1 MNDKKGGGHQVAP
14 PRTQTTREELQQNV
28 SVIKDNDQSLAA
40 LNAISDLIT
49 QPLEIREVLTLV
61 ADKTM
66 EVMDADAVFI
76 FLVDEK
82 AQELVLEVS
91 KGVSEKFVSGVS
103 RVKVGEG
110 FNGTVIQTGNALIVD
125 DATTDPLLSRQA
137 VVIEGIRSQLIV
149 PLRSRGKVMGTLCI
163 ANRVPGKFHVGD
175 VALLSSIGNTLG
187 AGLENATLL
196 WEMKQALTLLRQSE
210 EKYRD
215 LFENA
220 YNPIWLHDLDGN
232 MLAANKACEK
242 LTGYPSEELMNMH
255 ICQLLSDAS
264 RSCMERIERGLLHN
278 ENVECSCEGDLLKK
292 DGTKAIVH
300 ITTSLIAHGSQMI
313 GLQHS
318 AHDITD
324 ERKLQENL
332 HYYLQQVTRAQE
344 EERKRIARELHDETL
359 QNLIAISRQMEKIT
373 SSDALWEESI
383 EAVRDFRKKI
393 EVAVQEIRRFSHDLR
408 PSVLDDL
415 GLLPA
420 LELLAD
426 DLDKRG
432 IATSFKTV
440 GEARRLIPEIE
451 VMLFRIVQE
460 AVSNIWRH
468 SQASTAELVIEF
480 SDALVRLNIGDD
492 GKGFR
497 LPQRVVD
504 MAGLGKLGLT
514 GMHERAKLLGGNLT
528 LTSAQSKGTMVTV
541 EVPLK
546 AFNGGGNTSYG
557 KNNTPPP

>member
-1 MNDKKGGGHQVAP
+1 MNDRKKGGHQVAP
-14 PRTQTTREELQQNV
+14 PRTQATREELQQTV
-28 SVIKDNDQSLAA
+28 AVFKDNEQSLAA

-49 QPLEIREVLTLV
+49 QPLEIRQALTLV

-66 EVMDADAVFI
+66 EVMDAEAILI

-82 AQELVLEVS
+82 TQELVLEVS
-91 KGVSEKFVSGVS
+91 KGASEKFVSGV
-103 RVKVGEG
+103 RRMKIGEG
-110 FNGTVIQTGNALIVD
+110 FNGTVAQTGNALLVD
-125 DATTDPLLSRQA
+125 DATTNPLLSKQA

-149 PLRSRGKVMGTLCI
+149 PLRSRGRVMGTLCV
-163 ANRVPGKFHVGD
+163 ANRMPGKFHVGE

-196 WEMKQALTLLRQSE
+196 WEMKQALTLLQQSE

-220 YNPIWLHDLDGN
+220 YDAIWLHDLDGN
-232 MLAANKACEK
+232 MLATNKACEK
-242 LTGYPSEELMNMH
+242 LTGYSSSEFSSIH
-255 ICQLLSDAS
+255 ICEMLSAN
-264 RSCMERIERGLLHN
+264 SCSCIEQIERGLIRN
-278 ENVECSCEGDLLKK
+278 EDVEYRCEGELIRKG
-292 DGTKAIVH
+292 GTTATVQ
-300 ITTSLIAHGSQMI
+300 ITTSLIAHDGEVV
-313 GLQHS
+313 GFQH
-318 AHDITD
+318 AARDITD

-383 EAVRDFRKKI
+383 EAVRDFKKKI

-415 GLLPA
+415 GMLPA

-451 VMLFRIVQE
+451 VMLFRIAQE

-528 LTSAQSKGTMVTV
+528 LTSTQGKGTTVTV

>member
-1 MNDKKGGGHQVAP
+1 MNDRKKGGHQVAP
-14 PRTQTTREELQQNV
+14 PRTQAALEELHQTV
-28 SVIKDNDQSLAA
+28 SVFKDNEQSLAA

-49 QPLEIREVLTLV
+49 QPLEIRQVLTLV

-66 EVMDADAVFI
+66 EVMDADAVFV
-76 FLVDEK
+76 FLLDEK
-82 AQELVLEVS
+82 TQELLLEVS
-91 KGVSEKFVSGVS
+91 KGASEKFVSSVS

-110 FNGTVIQTGNALIVD
+110 FNGTVVKTGNALLVD

-149 PLRSRGKVMGTLCI
+149 PLRSRGKVMGTLCV
-163 ANRVPGKFHVGD
+163 ANHVPGKFHIGD

-187 AGLENATLL
+187 AGLENASLL

-220 YNPIWLHDLDGN
+220 YDAIWLHDLDGN
-232 MLAANKACEK
+232 MLASNKACEK
-242 LTGYPSEELMNMH
+242 LTGYSSGEFKNIH
-255 ICQLLSDAS
+255 ICQLLSKYS
-264 RSCMERIERGLLHN
+264 LSCMEQIERGLILN
-278 ENVECSCEGDLLKK
+278 EDVEYRCEGELVKK
-292 DGTKAIVH
+292 GGAKATVQ
-300 ITTSLIAHGSQMI
+300 ITTSLIAHDGEVV
-313 GLQHS
+313 GFQHS
-318 AHDITD
+318 ARDITE

-359 QNLIAISRQMEKIT
+359 QNLIAISRQLEKIT

-383 EAVRDFRKKI
+383 EAVRDFKKKI
-393 EVAVQEIRRFSHDLR
+393 EIAVQEIRRFSHDLR

-426 DLDKRG
+426 DLDKQG
-432 IATSFKTV
+432 IATSFETI
-440 GEARRLIPEIE
+440 GETRRLVPEVE
-451 VMLFRIVQE
+451 VMLFRIAQE
-460 AVSNIWRH
+460 AVSNVWRH
-468 SQASTAELVIEF
+468 SQASTADLVIEF

-497 LPQRVVD
+497 VPQRVVD

-514 GMHERAKLLGGNLT
+514 GMYERAKLLGGNLM
-528 LTSAQSKGTMVTV
+528 LTSKRGKGTTVTV

-546 AFNGGGNTSYG
+546 AFNGGGNTGYG
-557 KNNTPPP
+557 KKK

>member
-1 MNDKKGGGHQVAP
+1 MNNRQKGGHPVAP
-14 PRTQTTREELQQNV
+14 PRIQSTGEELHQTI
-28 SVIKDNDQSLAA
+28 SVFKDNEQSLSA

-49 QPLEIREVLTLV
+49 QPLEIRQVLTLV
-61 ADKTM
+61 AEKTM
-66 EVMDADAVFI
+66 EVMDADAVLI

-82 AQELVLEVS
+82 TQELVLEVS
-91 KGVSEKFVSGVS
+91 KGASQKFVSSV
-103 RVKVGEG
+103 RKVKVGEG
-110 FNGTVIQTGNALIVD
+110 FNGTVAQTGNALLVD
-125 DATTDPLLSRQA
+125 DATTDPLLSTQA

-149 PLRSRGKVMGTLCI
+149 PLRSRGRVMGTLCI
-163 ANRVPGKFHVGD
+163 ANRVPGKFHTGD

-187 AGLENATLL
+187 AGLENASLL

-220 YNPIWLHDLDGN
+220 YDAIWLHDLDGN
-232 MLAANKACEK
+232 MLGSNKACEK
-242 LTGYPSEELMNMH
+242 LTGYSSEEFKNIH
-255 ICQLLSDAS
+255 ICQLLSEYS
-264 RSCMERIERGLLHN
+264 RSCMEQIERGLILN
-278 ENVECSCEGDLLKK
+278 EDVEYRCEGELIKK
-292 DGTKAIVH
+292 GGSTATVQ
-300 ITTSLIAHGSQMI
+300 ITTSLIAHDGEVI
-313 GLQHS
+313 GFQHS
-318 AHDITD
+318 ARDITE

-359 QNLIAISRQMEKIT
+359 QNLIAISRQLEKIT

-383 EAVRDFRKKI
+383 EVVRDFKKKI
-393 EVAVQEIRRFSHDLR
+393 EVAVHEIRRFSHDLR

-426 DLDKRG
+426 DLDKQG
-432 IATSFKTV
+432 IATRFKTV
-440 GEARRLIPEIE
+440 GEARRLVPEVE
-451 VMLFRIVQE
+451 VMLFRIAQE

-468 SQASTAELVIEF
+468 SQASAAELVIEF
-480 SDALVRLNIGDD
+480 SDALVRLNISDD

-514 GMHERAKLLGGNLT
+514 GMYERAKLLGGNLM
-528 LTSAQSKGTMVTV
+528 LTSKRGKGTTVTV

-546 AFNGGGNTSYG
+546 AFNGGGNTNYG
-557 KNNTPPP
+557 KK

>member
-1 MNDKKGGGHQVAP
+1 MNNRKKGGHPVAP
-14 PRTQTTREELQQNV
+14 PRTQSTRQELQQTI
-28 SVIKDNDQSLAA
+28 SVFKDSEQSLAA

-49 QPLEIREVLTLV
+49 QPLEIRQVLTLV

-66 EVMDADAVFI
+66 EVMDADAVLI

-82 AQELVLEVS
+82 TQELVLEVS
-91 KGVSEKFVSGVS
+91 KGASQKFVSSVR

-110 FNGTVIQTGNALIVD
+110 FNGTVVQTGNALLVD
-125 DATTDPLLSRQA
+125 DATTDPLLSTQA

-149 PLRSRGKVMGTLCI
+149 PLRSRGRVMGTLCI
-163 ANRVPGKFHVGD
+163 ANRVSGKFHVGD

-187 AGLENATLL
+187 AGLENASLL

-220 YNPIWLHDLDGN
+220 YDAIWLHDLDGN
-232 MLAANKACEK
+232 MLASNKACEK
-242 LTGYPSEELMNMH
+242 LTGYSSGEFKNIH
-255 ICQLLSDAS
+255 ICQLFSEYS
-264 RSCMERIERGLLHN
+264 RSCMEQIERGLILN
-278 ENVECSCEGDLLKK
+278 EDVEYRCEGELIKK
-292 DGTKAIVH
+292 GGATAAVH
-300 ITTSLIAHGSQMI
+300 ITTSLITHDGEVV
-313 GLQHS
+313 GFQHS
-318 AHDITD
+318 ARDITE

-359 QNLIAISRQMEKIT
+359 QNLIAISRQLEKIT

-383 EAVRDFRKKI
+383 EVVRDFKKKI

-426 DLDKRG
+426 DLDKQG

-440 GEARRLIPEIE
+440 GEARRLVPEVE
-451 VMLFRIVQE
+451 VMLFRIAQE

-468 SQASTAELVIEF
+468 SQASEADLVIEF
-480 SDALVRLNIGDD
+480 SDALVKLNIGDD

-514 GMHERAKLLGGNLT
+514 GMYERAKLLGGNLI
-528 LTSAQSKGTMVTV
+528 LTSNRGKGTTVTV

-546 AFNGGGNTSYG
+546 AFNGGRNTSYS
-557 KNNTPPP
+557 KK

>member
-1 MNDKKGGGHQVAP
+1 MNDRKKGGHQVAP
-14 PRTQTTREELQQNV
+14 PRTQATREELQQTV
-28 SVIKDNDQSLAA
+28 SVFKDNEQSLAA

-49 QPLEIREVLTLV
+49 QPLEIRQVLTLV
-61 ADKTM
+61 AEKTM
-66 EVMDADAVFI
+66 EVMDADAVLI

-82 AQELVLEVS
+82 NQQLILEVS
-91 KGVSEKFVSGVS
+91 KGASQKFVSSVE
-103 RVKVGEG
+103 RVKIGEG
-110 FNGTVIQTGNALIVD
+110 FNGTVAQTGNVLLVD

-149 PLRSRGKVMGTLCI
+149 PLRSRGRVMGTLCI
-163 ANRVPGKFHVGD
+163 ANRVPGKFHVGE

-187 AGLENATLL
+187 AGLENASLL

-220 YNPIWLHDLDGN
+220 YDAIWLHDLDGT
-232 MLAANKACEK
+232 MLASNKACEK
-242 LTGYPSEELMNMH
+242 LTGYSSGEFKNTH
-255 ICQLLSDAS
+255 ICNLLSKYS
-264 RSCMERIERGLLHN
+264 LSCMEQIERGLIRN
-278 ENVECSCEGDLLKK
+278 EDVDYRCEGELIKK
-292 DGTKAIVH
+292 GGATATVQ
-300 ITTSLIAHGSQMI
+300 ITTSLITHDGEVV
-313 GLQHS
+313 GFQHS
-318 AHDITD
+318 ARDITE

-359 QNLIAISRQMEKIT
+359 QNLIAISRQLEKIT

-383 EAVRDFRKKI
+383 EAVRDFKKKI
-393 EVAVQEIRRFSHDLR
+393 EIAVQEIRRFSHDLR

-426 DLDKRG
+426 DLDKQG

-440 GEARRLIPEIE
+440 GEARRLVPEVE
-451 VMLFRIVQE
+451 VMLFRIAQE
-460 AVSNIWRH
+460 AISNIWRH
-468 SQASTAELVIEF
+468 SQASAAELVIEF
-480 SDALVRLNIGDD
+480 DDALVKLNISDD
-492 GKGFR
+492 GKGFGV
-497 LPQRVVD
+497 PQRVVD

-514 GMHERAKLLGGNLT
+514 GMYERAKLLGGNLL
-528 LTSAQSKGTMVTV
+528 LTSNRGKGTTVTV

-546 AFNGGGNTSYG
+546 VFNGGRNTSYG
-557 KNNTPPP
+557 RNNAPPP

>member
-1 MNDKKGGGHQVAP
+1 MNDRKRGGHQVAP
-14 PRTQTTREELQQNV
+14 PRTQVAWEELQQNV
-28 SVIKDNDQSLAA
+28 SVIKDNEQSLAA

-49 QPLEIREVLTLV
+49 QPLEIRQVLTLV

-66 EVMDADAVFI
+66 EVMGTDAVFI
-76 FLVDEK
+76 FLIDEE

-91 KGVSEKFVSGVS
+91 KGVSEKFVAGV
-103 RVKVGEG
+103 RRMKLGEG
-110 FNGTVIQTGNALIVD
+110 FNGTVAQTGNALIVD
-125 DATTDPLLSRQA
+125 DAVTDPLLSRQA
-137 VVIEGIRSQLIV
+137 VVFEGIRSQLIV
-149 PLRSRGKVMGTLCI
+149 PLRSRGRVMGTLCV
-163 ANRVPGKFHVGD
+163 ANRVPDKFHVSE

-187 AGLENATLL
+187 AGFENASLL

-220 YNPIWLHDLDGN
+220 YDAIWLHDLDGN
-232 MLAANKACEK
+232 MLASNKACEK
-242 LTGYPSEELMNMH
+242 LTGYSSGEFKNTH
-255 ICQLLSDAS
+255 ICQLLSKYS
-264 RSCMERIERGLLHN
+264 LSCMEQIEQGLIRH
-278 ENVECSCEGDLLKK
+278 EDVDYRCEGELIKQ

-300 ITTSLIAHGSQMI
+300 ITTSLIAHEGEVV
-313 GLQHS
+313 GFQHS
-318 AHDITD
+318 ARDITD

-383 EAVRDFRKKI
+383 EAVRDFKKKI

-415 GLLPA
+415 GMLPA

-451 VMLFRIVQE
+451 VMLFRIAQE

-497 LPQRVVD
+497 LPQSVVD

-528 LTSAQSKGTMVTV
+528 LISKEGKGTTVTV

-557 KNNTPPP
+557 NK

>member
-1 MNDKKGGGHQVAP
+1 MNDRKKGGHQVAP
-14 PRTQTTREELQQNV
+14 PRTQATREELQQTV
-28 SVIKDNDQSLAA
+28 AVFKDNEQSLAA

-49 QPLEIREVLTLV
+49 QPLEIRQALTLV

-66 EVMDADAVFI
+66 EVMDAEAILI

-82 AQELVLEVS
+82 TQELVLEVS
-91 KGVSEKFVSGVS
+91 KGASEKFVSGV
-103 RVKVGEG
+103 RRMKIGEG
-110 FNGTVIQTGNALIVD
+110 FNGTVAQTGNALLVD
-125 DATTDPLLSRQA
+125 DATTNPLLSKQA

-149 PLRSRGKVMGTLCI
+149 PLRSRGRVVGTLCI
-163 ANRVPGKFHVGD
+163 ANRMPGKFHVGE

-220 YNPIWLHDLDGN
+220 YDAIWLHDLDGN

-242 LTGYPSEELMNMH
+242 LTGYSSSEFSSIH
-255 ICQLLSDAS
+255 ICEMLSAN
-264 RSCMERIERGLLHN
+264 SCSCIEQIERGLIRN
-278 ENVECSCEGDLLKK
+278 EDVEYRCEGELIRK
-292 DGTKAIVH
+292 GGATATVQ
-300 ITTSLIAHGSQMI
+300 ITTSLIAHDGEVV
-313 GLQHS
+313 GFQH
-318 AHDITD
+318 AARDITD

-373 SSDALWEESI
+373 SSDALWE
-383 EAVRDFRKKI
+383 
-393 EVAVQEIRRFSHDLR
+393 DLR

-415 GLLPA
+415 GMLPA

-528 LTSAQSKGTMVTV
+528 LTSTQGKGTTVTV

>member
-1 MNDKKGGGHQVAP
+1 
-14 PRTQTTREELQQNV
+14 
-28 SVIKDNDQSLAA
+28 
-40 LNAISDLIT
+40 
-49 QPLEIREVLTLV
+49 
-61 ADKTM
+61 M
-66 EVMDADAVFI
+66 EVMGTDAVFI
-76 FLVDEK
+76 FLIDEE

-91 KGVSEKFVSGVS
+91 KGVSEKFVAGV
-103 RVKVGEG
+103 RRMKLGEG
-110 FNGTVIQTGNALIVD
+110 FNGTVAQTGNALIVD
-125 DATTDPLLSRQA
+125 DAITDPLLSRQA
-137 VVIEGIRSQLIV
+137 VVFEGIRSQLIV
-149 PLRSRGKVMGTLCI
+149 PLRSRGRVMGTLCV
-163 ANRVPGKFHVGD
+163 ANRVPDKFHVSE

-187 AGLENATLL
+187 AGFENASLL

-220 YNPIWLHDLDGN
+220 YDAIWLHDLDGN
-232 MLAANKACEK
+232 MLASNKACEK
-242 LTGYPSEELMNMH
+242 LTGYSSGEFKNTH
-255 ICQLLSDAS
+255 ICQLLSKYS
-264 RSCMERIERGLLHN
+264 LSCMEQIEQGLIRH
-278 ENVECSCEGDLLKK
+278 EDVDYRCEGELIKQ

-300 ITTSLIAHGSQMI
+300 ITTSLIAHEGEVV
-313 GLQHS
+313 GFQHS
-318 AHDITD
+318 ARDITD

-383 EAVRDFRKKI
+383 EAVRDFKKKI

-415 GLLPA
+415 GMLPA

-451 VMLFRIVQE
+451 VMLFRIAQE

-497 LPQRVVD
+497 LPQSVVD

-528 LTSAQSKGTMVTV
+528 LISKEGKGTTVTV

-557 KNNTPPP
+557 KNNTPPI

>member
-1 MNDKKGGGHQVAP
+1 MNDRKKGGHQVAP
-14 PRTQTTREELQQNV
+14 PRTQTAREELQQNV
-28 SVIKDNDQSLAA
+28 SIIKDNEQSLAA

-49 QPLEIREVLTLV
+49 QPLEIRQVLTLV

-66 EVMDADAVFI
+66 EVMGTDAVFI
-76 FLVDEK
+76 FLIDEE

-91 KGVSEKFVSGVS
+91 KGVSEKFVAGV
-103 RVKVGEG
+103 RRMKLGEG
-110 FNGTVIQTGNALIVD
+110 FNGTVAQTGNALIVN
-125 DATTDPLLSRQA
+125 DAITNPLLSRQA

-149 PLRSRGKVMGTLCI
+149 PLRSRGRVMGTLCV
-163 ANRVPGKFHVGD
+163 ANRVPDKFHVSE

-187 AGLENATLL
+187 AGFENASLL

-220 YNPIWLHDLDGN
+220 YDAIWLHDLDGN

-242 LTGYPSEELMNMH
+242 LTGYPPEELMNMR
-255 ICQLLSDAS
+255 ICQLLSEYS
-264 RSCMERIERGLLHN
+264 RSCIEQIELGLLQN
-278 ENVECSCEGDLLKK
+278 KNVECGCEGELLKQ

-300 ITTSLIAHGSQMI
+300 ITTSLIAHDGEVV
-313 GLQHS
+313 GFQHS
-318 AHDITD
+318 ARDITD

-359 QNLIAISRQMEKIT
+359 QNLIAISRQMEKII

-383 EAVRDFRKKI
+383 EAVRDFKKKI

-415 GLLPA
+415 GMLPA

-451 VMLFRIVQE
+451 VMLFRIAQE

-528 LTSAQSKGTMVTV
+528 LTSKQGKGTTVTV

-557 KNNTPPP
+557 KK